1 MRQQRRELPRA
12 RHGLNEPENPAEFFV
27 IGHVQQI
34 LQQRHGIGPVQ
45 ANLQQR
51 RWLGAPHP
59 FVVAQPGARLLHAHH
74 ASIQPACVRG
84 QIRRGQHFIQR
95 RIYPRLVMRK
105 EASCGQPHCGL
116 RPVTGQ
122 AFARAL
128 AFFPRACSHRKS
140 GLVRLFVGHRNDMA
154 HGARNGD
161 PVIFIFIRWQQRKY
175 QLQHEGR
182 AMQLTA
188 DVNQPGA
195 VAQGA
200 QAIRRG
206 HNLRQRLQPEL
217 FVGLLQVFARELSI
231 RFAPRL
237 PAAAQQRSQ
246 ALQLDGVMAIH
257 LRRRG
262 QIGQRYRHGR
272 AMHAAHRRQILE
284 QRLGRL
290 ALRPGQ
296 ILGRQAAARRA
307 SRRGGRGGGRGGR
320 ERGRLFFRRHGRQ
333 RSACGHGRFGIAL
346 GCLGAYE
353 LVLLLQRR
361 RFIGKCLGLRLPIC
375 AHAAKAHRHRAAFG
389 LNFPEL
395 AGFAFHQFK
404 TPHVVSL
411 AKKRRLCGFRARKPP
426 RFAPERAPCQKK
438 KIRAHD

>member
-1 MRQQRRELPRA
+1 MQLAADVKQPAAIA
-12 RHGLNEPENPAEFFV
+12 RG
-27 IGHVQQI
+27 
-34 LQQRHGIGPVQ
+34 VQ
-45 ANLQQR
+45 A
-51 RWLGAPHP
+51 
-59 FVVAQPGARLLHAHH
+59 V
-74 ASIQPACVRG
+74 C
-84 QIRRGQHFIQR
+84 
-95 RIYPRLVMRK
+95 
-105 EASCGQPHCGL
+105 
-116 RPVTGQ
+116 
-122 AFARAL
+122 
-128 AFFPRACSHRKS
+128 
-140 GLVRLFVGHRNDMA
+140 
-154 HGARNGD
+154 
-161 PVIFIFIRWQQRKY
+161 
-175 QLQHEGR
+175 
-182 AMQLTA
+182 
-188 DVNQPGA
+188 
-195 VAQGA
+195 
-200 QAIRRG
+200 G

-217 FVGLLQVFARELSI
+217 FIRLLQVVAREFSI
-231 RFAPRL
+231 QFAPRL
-237 PAAAQQRSQ
+237 PAAAQRRSQ
-246 ALQLDGVMAIH
+246 ALQLDGVVAAVH
-257 LRRRG
+257 LRRCG

-296 ILGRQAAARRA
+296 IPGRQAAARRA
-307 SRRGGRGGGRGGR
+307 SRCGGRCGR
-320 ERGRLFFRRHGRQ
+320 ERGCFFFWRHGRQ

-353 LVLLLQRR
+353 LVLLFQRR

-389 LNFPEL
+389 LDFPEL